1 MSETSSPTSEA
12 TAPPSSD
19 DGRSVDVAV
28 AVAALASLGA
38 GAVHAAAIGVH
49 NDVRPT
55 AITFTI
61 LAVAQIGWAAA
72 ALARPRARAVLLS
85 GLLVH
90 GGAVVGWAL
99 AKSVGIGF
107 VDGLDTSE
115 SIQLADGI
123 AAGLAATAGALTAW
137 ALLVPASAGAGLTA
151 AASRAAQRPGF
162 RLMGLAV
169 PVAALTVAAMVTTGS
184 HSHAGGAGHSHG
196 GEEAAADHAHGEG
209 DEHADGDAH
218 AAGEEHADG
227 EHGPA
232 AVVPPTEYDPNL
244 PINLS
249 GVAGVSLE
257 EQARAE
263 NLIAITLARLP
274 QFADTATAEAKGF
287 KSIGDGFTGHEHYI
301 NWDYL
306 SDGRTLDPDY
316 PESLVYDTT
325 GPEKRLVS
333 AMFMTEPGV
342 TLETV
347 PNVGGK
353 LTQWHIHDDLCFT
366 QGDAPRVVGITE
378 VGGTCEAPLQKFN
391 PVPMIH
397 VWIESHPCGPFAAL
411 EGVGAG
417 QIKEGEERL
426 CDHAHGGGEEEQAR
440 TVEDREFTRRRDTD
454 ATTTTVAG

>member
-1 MSETSSPTSEA
+1 MSETSPAAAGAST
-12 TAPPSSD
+12 PPPPPGD
-19 DGRSVDVAV
+19 TRPVDVAV

-49 NDVRPT
+49 NDVRAT
-55 AITFTI
+55 ALTFTV
-61 LAVAQIGWAAA
+61 LAVVQIGWAAA

-85 GLLVH
+85 GLAIH
-90 GGAVVGWAL
+90 GGAIAGWIL
-99 AKSVGIGF
+99 AKSMGIGF
-107 VDGLDTSE
+107 IEGLDTSE
-115 SIQLADGI
+115 SVQLADGI
-123 AAGLAATAGALTAW
+123 AVGLAAAAGALTAW
-137 ALLVPASAGAGLTA
+137 ALLVPAAAGEGLA
-151 AASRAAQRPGF
+151 AKASRVAQRPSL

-169 PVAALTVAAMVTTGS
+169 PVAVLAVAAMVSTGS
-184 HSHAGGAGHSHG
+184 HSHAGGAGHAH

-209 DEHADGDAH
+209 DEHEEGEEH
-218 AAGEEHADG
+218 AAGEEHAEGD
-227 EHGPA
+227 HGPA

-249 GVAGVSLE
+249 GVSGVSLE

-263 NLIAITLARLP
+263 NLIAITLIRLP
-274 QFADTATAEAKGF
+274 KYADTATAEADGF

-378 VGGTCEAPLQKFN
+378 VGGTCDPPLQKFN

-397 VWIESHPCGPFAAL
+397 VWIEAHPCGPFAAL

-417 QIKEGEERL
+417 QVKEGEEHL
-426 CDHAHGGGEEEQAR
+426 CNHTHGGGEEEDEGDKEPE
-440 TVEDREFTRRRDTD
+440 VERRRD
-454 ATTTTVAG
+454 ATPTTVAG